1 MGLNASAFFKGYG
14 FMENVQDKAYQRERQ
29 EKQDAIEAE
38 KMARTRKDWEYQD
51 KHNAD
56 IDQELVNARSF
67 VGQGYAPVADK
78 LGLNAPDSVAG
89 LRDWSRRDALPRE
102 DMGPVAPAAVAQ
114 TGLAPQKFTSDQAN
128 NLAALN
134 LAGRNPKAIFDVRQA
149 HTNSI
154 LASQANELKDRV
166 LKADDEQLKEL
177 VGKWTLDKR
186 QKFEVDYDPK
196 TGLSRV
202 AHGKDAVELN
212 RSDLANFV
220 AARYRQ
226 SQGDPTAGAEIDAI
240 DGKLTKMVQDSLT
253 QSKVLADSGND
264 AFLKANT
271 VRTQG
276 ITAGAAATTARAH
289 AGYYGAMTDKIGEES
304 RIKSLSAEAIKPFV
318 ERYNKLSPE
327 EREKQGPGL
336 FQEASIAAAASSKDV
351 NGLLTALRP
360 RGASSNS
367 AKFEADNV
375 WAAAETKLMESNT
388 APADIS
394 IQKEQFYAR
403 RGFAPQAA
411 VQVLL
416 SGRDP
421 TTHDAL
427 TEKDVD
433 DFNAHFPNTPIP
445 KTQLPWLTINPTST
459 KNTAPPEQQGA
470 TLGLKLRPAI
480 GPGGRLVDTTSMRDT
495 LRGGVSSVL
504 SHIAN

>member
-56 IDQELVNARSF
+56 IDQELANAKAF
-67 VGQGYAPVADK
+67 VGQDYAPVADK

-253 QSKVLADSGND
+253 QSKALADSGND
-264 AFLKANT
+264 AAFKAHGMAKDEERLKLERERLGLTRAEIGSRAAKPNYIQLVDAKGEAQMVNANALPEKDGVLT
-271 VRTQG
+271 LPQG
-276 ITAGAAATTARAH
+276 LRYPRQKPQLDPVAH
-289 AGYYGAMTDKIGEES
+289 AQAVKYYTESGMPAKAAMMQADQMFGVAPPMNDIGAQLQKLNASKGGSEAAPRAEQTPNAPSLQPKSPAEFRVLNSALQRGLVPVGRGNSAFGEGE
-304 RIKSLSAEAIKPFV
+304 LLFED
-318 ERYNKLSPE
+318 
-327 EREKQGPGL
+327 KQGTRMW
-336 FQEASIAAAASSKDV
+336 AS
-351 NGLLTALRP
+351 
-360 RGASSNS
+360 
-367 AKFEADNV
+367 
-375 WAAAETKLMESNT
+375 
-388 APADIS
+388 
-394 IQKEQFYAR
+394 
-403 RGFAPQAA
+403 
-411 VQVLL
+411 
-416 SGRDP
+416 
-421 TTHDAL
+421 
-427 TEKDVD
+427 
-433 DFNAHFPNTPIP
+433 
-445 KTQLPWLTINPTST
+445 QLN
-459 KNTAPPEQQGA
+459 
-470 TLGLKLRPAI
+470 
-480 GPGGRLVDTTSMRDT
+480 
-495 LRGGVSSVL
+495 
-504 SHIAN
+504 